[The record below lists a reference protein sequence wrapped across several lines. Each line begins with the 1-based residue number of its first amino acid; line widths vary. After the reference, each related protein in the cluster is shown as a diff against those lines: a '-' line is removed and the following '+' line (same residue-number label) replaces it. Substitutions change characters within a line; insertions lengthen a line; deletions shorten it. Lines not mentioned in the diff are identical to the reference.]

1 MVQGTVCDILPPGCF
16 ARTSHRERNY
26 DPGGDDRWPSA
37 HGEKLCLSSCCII
50 AGCLALLILLAWI
63 GLQIKPAAFPAISE
77 QPPQLGTVP
86 LPEGLPT
93 PVERYFRQLYGENV
107 PVIQTAVITGR
118 GTLRP
123 VNGGPR
129 LPIRFRFTHEAGQN
143 YRHYIEATIL
153 GLPILKVNEYFNNGK
168 GRMVMPWGTSENN
181 PKIDQAGLLGLWA
194 ESITWFPA
202 ILVTDPRLR
211 WEPVDDDTAWLVVP
225 FGATH
230 ERILFRFDPASG
242 KILYWET
249 LRYKNGDGEKMPWI
263 NGTWFDEG
271 SPWAAFDA
279 EQVVFN
285 VSVATSV
292 TAKGP

>member
-1 MVQGTVCDILPPGCF
+1 MLHIVL
-16 ARTSHRERNY
+16 
-26 DPGGDDRWPSA
+26 
-37 HGEKLCLSSCCII
+37 II
-50 AGCLALLILLAWI
+50 AGCLAVLILLAWI
-63 GLQIKPAAFPAISE
+63 GLQIKPAPFPVISE
-77 QPPQLGTVP
+77 QPPQLETVP
-86 LPEGLPT
+86 LPEGLPA
-93 PVERYFRQLYGENV
+93 PVERYFRELYGDNV

-118 GTLRP
+118 GSLRP
-123 VNGGPR
+123 MYGGPR
-129 LPIRFRFTHEAGQN
+129 FPIRFRFTHQAGQN
-143 YRHYIEATIL
+143 YRHYIEATIF
-153 GLPILKVNEYFNNGK
+153 GLPILKVNEYFNNGR

-211 WEPVDDDTAWLVVP
+211 WEPVDDDMAWLVVP
-225 FGATH
+225 YGETR

-249 LRYKNGDGEKMPWI
+249 LRYKNGTGEKMPWI

-279 EQVVFN
+279 EQAVFD
-285 VSVATSV
+285 VSVDTSLAAT
-292 TAKGP
+292 GP